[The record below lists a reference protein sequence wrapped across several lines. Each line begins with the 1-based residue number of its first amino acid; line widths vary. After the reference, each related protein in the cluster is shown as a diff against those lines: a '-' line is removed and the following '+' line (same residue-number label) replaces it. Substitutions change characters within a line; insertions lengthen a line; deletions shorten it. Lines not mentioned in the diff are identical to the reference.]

1 MNMLATVLLAVW
13 LIGQSLM
20 TLLGLRFPYSHLLLP
35 VLALAAGLSLLWPA
49 IKPRINLGRLLLS
62 LWLMLGAGI
71 ELSHYSLPHSHV
83 ILAIMALF
91 SGFFLI
97 IRK

>member
-1 MNMLATVLLAVW
+1 MNTFTTVLLAAW
-13 LIGQSLM
+13 LIGQSLID
-20 TLLGLRFPYSHLLLP
+20 LLGLRFPYSHLLLP

-71 ELSHYSLPHSHV
+71 ELSHYSFPHGHA
-83 ILAIMALF
+83 ILAIMALL